1 MLSDNKLSTIPKE
14 MRNLN
19 KMLILKLD
27 NNPLGSI
34 DETIT
39 SLYELEILT
48 MAQCG
53 ISTIPASIANL
64 KKLRHIDLHGNQ
76 IKTMNPLY
84 SMSSLETVNMDANQ
98 LSYIDNGI
106 GEMKSLKMLNIRNNK
121 QIKEIREQL
130 NELDNLTELAR
141 SGTSAEM
148 VPAKLEATQEG
159 IAY

>member
-1 MLSDNKLSTIPKE
+1 D
-14 MRNLN
+14 
-19 KMLILKLD
+19 
-27 NNPLGSI
+27 G
-34 DETIT
+34 
-39 SLYELEILT
+39 
-48 MAQCG
+48 
-53 ISTIPASIANL
+53 
-64 KKLRHIDLHGNQ
+64 
-76 IKTMNPLY
+76 
-84 SMSSLETVNMDANQ
+84 NQ

-148 VPAKLEATQEG
+148 IPTRLEATQEG